1 MNLPDLML
9 DIETTGNKP
18 GCGILSI
25 AVVPFSA
32 GIVAPPSF
40 HLYIKVLPSSNQQ
53 YDLSEDKDTLL
64 WWAGKPKYIRDEAY
78 SGTTDL
84 KEVLKKLS
92 NYLAVFGADFRVWG
106 NGATFDCPVLEAAY
120 EAVGLPVPWNF
131 RQLRCYRTLNAY
143 APDWVTPQVNN
154 AAHDA
159 HSDAMFQAERAAKIL
174 KWIARK

>member
-1 MNLPDLML
+1 MSHTDLMI
-9 DIETTGNKP
+9 DIETTGHQP

-32 GIVAPPSF
+32 GIVAPDSVHF
-40 HLYIKVLPSSNQQ
+40 YRKILPSSNLEYQ
-53 YDLSEDKDTLL
+53 LFGNEDTLK
-64 WWAGKPKYIRDEAY
+64 WWAGQPAHIREEAH
-78 SGTTDL
+78 SGTADL
-84 KEVLKKLS
+84 KEVLQALADYMQLFS
-92 NYLAVFGADFRVWG
+92 NAVGLWG

-120 EAVGLPVPWNF
+120 AATGFPIPWNF